1 MSATEPVEP
10 AAPQPVP
17 GRSAAN
23 VQPQGCACGG
33 GEPAS
38 DAGNGFKG
46 YVYAIGRLRTQFPNT
61 SVSQEFNQ
69 ASGRLQTVV
78 PDSWLKAAVL
88 TQGRNAYL
96 ARDTCWVLQVP
107 GPEAAGVSGDPSQA
121 VDAYIIRPRSYV
133 ELNALTEAL
142 MPQPGQIVYVVA
154 IGARGPLAPPEA
166 CNGLQLPIL
175 IANQIFVFTETDFIN
190 NVVASTAIPAQSVA
204 STFAK
209 FMSVGDNAGA
219 TSEHRALNY
228 LVLRY
233 PNLYTIADSMLNGSS
248 GANTF
253 ASISARRAEVQGT
266 REIVEI
272 VLHFVNRVTQIPTFW
287 ACKVDTTGQFPFMV
301 APLQPFYP
309 HP

>member
-1 MSATEPVEP
+1 M
-10 AAPQPVP
+10 P
-17 GRSAAN
+17 GRPAAN

-38 DAGNGFKG
+38 DAGTGFKG
-46 YVYAIGRLRTQFPNT
+46 YVYAIGRLRTQFLNT

-69 ASGRLQTVV
+69 ASGRLQTIV

-121 VDAYIIRPRSYV
+121 VDAYILRPRSYL

-154 IGARGPLAPPEA
+154 IGACGPLAPA
-166 CNGLQLPIL
+166 RGLQRP
-175 IANQIFVFTETDFIN
+175 AAPPSSSPTRSSSSPRPTS
-190 NVVASTAIPAQSVA
+190 STTWSPAPPSRAQSVA

-209 FMSVGDNAGA
+209 FMSVGTTPGA
-219 TSEHRALNY
+219 T
-228 LVLRY
+228 
-233 PNLYTIADSMLNGSS
+233 
-248 GANTF
+248 
-253 ASISARRAEVQGT
+253 
-266 REIVEI
+266 
-272 VLHFVNRVTQIPTFW
+272 
-287 ACKVDTTGQFPFMV
+287 
-301 APLQPFYP
+301 
-309 HP
+309 